1 MAGKIQVRSLSG
13 FLARRLIGK
22 GARGVEVYLAITGAV
37 LLVVVVSM
45 TLLSPY
51 IAPYNPIIEVGP
63 ALQPPSSQFPMG
75 TDHLGR
81 DVYSRVIYGS
91 IVALEVSMISS
102 LLSSLIGTPF
112 GLLSG
117 FLGGKTD
124 RLFSIVMDSIYA
136 FPGLILAIA
145 IAAMMG
151 PGVINMSIAIAVVY
165 IPTYFRMIRGQ
176 VLSIKEELYVDAARA
191 LGARNSTILFRYIFA
206 NVIPS
211 LVVVLSLNIADAI
224 LTEAGLSYLGLGIP
238 PPTPDWGF
246 DLSKGKSFL
255 PGGYWWMITFPG
267 LMIVI
272 VVLGFSLLGEGLNQI
287 LNPRLRER

>member
-1 MAGKIQVRSLSG
+1 MI
-13 FLARRLIGK
+13 RRGPK
-22 GARGVEVYLAITGAV
+22 GAEFYLALAGAV
-37 LLVVVVSM
+37 LLIVVVA
-45 TLLSPY
+45 LSILAPY
-51 IAPYNPIIEVGP
+51 IAPFNPIIEIGP
-63 ALQPPSSQFPMG
+63 ALRPPSSQYLMG

-81 DVYSRVIYGS
+81 DVYSRVLFGAI
-91 IVALEVSMISS
+91 IALEVSAISVV
-102 LLSSLIGTPF
+102 LSSILGTVL
-112 GLLSG
+112 GLFSG
-117 FLGGKTD
+117 YTGGKTD
-124 RLFSIVMDSIYA
+124 RTFSIVMDSLYA

-151 PGVINMSIAIAVVY
+151 PGLVNMSIAIAVVY

-176 VLSIKEELYVDAARA
+176 VLSIKEQLYVEAARA
-191 LGARNSTILFRYIFA
+191 LGATRSTILFRYIFA
-206 NVIPS
+206 NIIPS
-211 LVVVLSLNIADAI
+211 LVVVLSLNVADAI

-272 VVLGFSLLGEGLNQI
+272 VVLGFSLLGEGLNEI
-287 LNPRLRER
+287 LNPRLKER

>member
-1 MAGKIQVRSLSG
+1 MKSLSG
-13 FLARRLIGK
+13 IPARLLLRK
-22 GARGVEVYLAITGAV
+22 GPRGAEFYLAIAGAV
-37 LLVVVVSM
+37 LLAIVVAM
-45 TLLSPY
+45 TFLAPY
-51 IAPYNPIIEVGP
+51 IAPYNPIVEIGP
-63 ALQPPSSQFPMG
+63 ALQPPSSQYPMG

-81 DVYSRVIYGS
+81 DVYSRVLYGA
-91 IVALEVSMISS
+91 IVALEVAALSM
-102 LLSSLIGTPF
+102 LLSSIVGTVL
-112 GLLSG
+112 GLFSG
-117 FLGGKTD
+117 FLGGKSD

-145 IAAMMG
+145 IAAMIG
-151 PGVINMSIAIAVVY
+151 PGIVNMSIAIAVVY

-176 VLSIKEELYVDAARA
+176 VLSIKEQLYVEAARA
-191 LGARNSTILFRYIFA
+191 LGASNSTILFRYIFS
-206 NVIPS
+206 NIIPS
-211 LVVVLSLNIADAI
+211 LVVVLSLNVADAI

-267 LMIVI
+267 IMIVI
-272 VVLGFSLLGEGLNQI
+272 VVLGFSLLGEGLNEI

>member
-1 MAGKIQVRSLSG
+1 LKSLSG
-13 FLARRLIGK
+13 IPARFLLRRGPK
-22 GARGVEVYLAITGAV
+22 GAEVYLASAGAV
-37 LLVVVVSM
+37 LLVVVVAL
-45 TLLSPY
+45 TVLAPY
-51 IAPYNPIIEVGP
+51 IAPYNPIVEIGP
-63 ALQPPSSQFPMG
+63 SLQPPSSQYPMG
-75 TDHLGR
+75 TDNLGR
-81 DVYSRVIYGS
+81 DVYSRVLYGA
-91 IVALEVSMISS
+91 IVALEVSAISV
-102 LLSSLIGTPF
+102 LLSSTVGTVL
-112 GLLSG
+112 GLFSG
-117 FLGGKTD
+117 YSAGKTD
-124 RLFSIVMDSIYA
+124 RVLSIVMDSIYA

-151 PGVINMSIAIAVVY
+151 PGIVNMSIAIAVVY

-176 VLSIKEELYVDAARA
+176 VLSTKEQLYVEAARA

-206 NVIPS
+206 NIIPS
-211 LVVVLSLNIADAI
+211 LVVVLSLNVADAI

-272 VVLGFSLLGEGLNQI
+272 VVLGFSLLGEGLNEI

>member
-1 MAGKIQVRSLSG
+1 LKLFSG
-13 FLARRLIGK
+13 RLARYVLRK
-22 GARGVEVYLAITGAV
+22 GPRGAEVYLTISGAA
-37 LLVVVVSM
+37 LLVAVVALTV
-45 TLLSPY
+45 LAPY
-51 IAPYNPIIEVGP
+51 IAPYNPIVEIGP
-63 ALQPPSSQFPMG
+63 ALQPPSSQYPMG

-81 DVYSRVIYGS
+81 DVWSRVLYGA
-91 IVALEVSMISS
+91 IVALEVSAISV
-102 LLSSLIGTPF
+102 LLSSIVGTVL
-112 GLLSG
+112 GLFSG
-117 FLGGKTD
+117 YAGGKMD
-124 RLFSIVMDSIYA
+124 RIFSIVMDSIYA

-151 PGVINMSIAIAVVY
+151 PGLVNMSIAIAVVY

-176 VLSIKEELYVDAARA
+176 VLSTKEQLYVEAARA
-191 LGARNSTILFRYIFA
+191 LGAKSSTILFRYIFP
-206 NVIPS
+206 NIIPS
-211 LVVVLSLNIADAI
+211 LVVVLSLNVADAI

-272 VVLGFSLLGEGLNQI
+272 VVLGFSLLGEGLNEI

>member
-1 MAGKIQVRSLSG
+1 MAVVALTV
-13 FLARRLIGK
+13 LA
-22 GARGVEVYLAITGAV
+22 
-37 LLVVVVSM
+37 
-45 TLLSPY
+45 PY
-51 IAPYNPIIEVGP
+51 IAPYNPIVEIGP
-63 ALQPPSSQFPMG
+63 ALQPPSNQYPMG

-81 DVYSRVIYGS
+81 DVYSRVLYGA
-91 IVALEVSMISS
+91 IVALEVSAISVV
-102 LLSSLIGTPF
+102 LSSTVGTVL
-112 GLLSG
+112 GLFSG
-117 FLGGKTD
+117 YSGGKMD
-124 RLFSIVMDSIYA
+124 RVFSIVMDSIYA

-151 PGVINMSIAIAVVY
+151 PGLVNMSIAIAVVY

-176 VLSIKEELYVDAARA
+176 VLSTKEQLYVDAARA
-191 LGARNSTILFRYIFA
+191 LGAKNSTILFRYIFA
-206 NVIPS
+206 NIIPS
-211 LVVVLSLNIADAI
+211 LVVVLSLNVADAI

-267 LMIVI
+267 IMIVL
-272 VVLGFSLLGEGLNQI
+272 VVLGFSLLGEGLNEI

>member
-1 MAGKIQVRSLSG
+1 MVGKMEIRSLSG
-13 FLARRLIGK
+13 FLARRLMRKVAG
-22 GARGVEVYLAITGAV
+22 GVEAYLAIAGAI
-37 LLVVVVSM
+37 LLVVVVAM
-45 TLLSPY
+45 TLLSSY
-51 IAPYNPIIEVGP
+51 IAPYNPIVEVGP
-63 ALQPPSSQFPMG
+63 ALRPPSSQFPMG

-81 DVYSRVIYGS
+81 DVYSRVIYGA
-91 IVALEVSMISS
+91 IVALEVSGISS

-124 RLFSIVMDSIYA
+124 RLFSIIMDSIYA

-191 LGARNSTILFRYIFA
+191 LGAKNSTILFRYIFA

-211 LVVVLSLNIADAI
+211 LVVVLSLNVADAI

-287 LNPRLRER
+287 LNPRLREK

>member
-1 MAGKIQVRSLSG
+1 VKPISG
-13 FLARRLIGK
+13 IPARLLLRK
-22 GARGVEVYLAITGAV
+22 GPRGAEFYLAIAGAV
-37 LLVVVVSM
+37 LLAIVVAM
-45 TLLSPY
+45 TFLAPY
-51 IAPYNPIIEVGP
+51 IAPYNPIVEIGP
-63 ALQPPSSQFPMG
+63 ALQPPSSQYPMG

-81 DVYSRVIYGS
+81 DVYSRVLYGS
-91 IVALEVSMISS
+91 IVALEVAALSM
-102 LLSSLIGTPF
+102 LLSSIAGTVL
-112 GLLSG
+112 GLFSG
-117 FLGGKTD
+117 FLGGKSD

-145 IAAMMG
+145 IAAMIG
-151 PGVINMSIAIAVVY
+151 PGIVNMSIAIAVVY

-176 VLSIKEELYVDAARA
+176 VLSIKEQLYVEAARA
-191 LGARNSTILFRYIFA
+191 LGASNSTILFRYIFS
-206 NVIPS
+206 NIIPS
-211 LVVVLSLNIADAI
+211 LVVVLSLNVADAI

-267 LMIVI
+267 IMIVI
-272 VVLGFSLLGEGLNQI
+272 VVLGFSLLGEGLNEI